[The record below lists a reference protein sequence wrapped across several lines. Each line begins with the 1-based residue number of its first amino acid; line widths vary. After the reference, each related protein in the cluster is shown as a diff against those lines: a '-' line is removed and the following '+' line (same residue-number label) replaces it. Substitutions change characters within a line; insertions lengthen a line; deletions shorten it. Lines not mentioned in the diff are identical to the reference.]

1 MLLNF
6 YNIYEF
12 DKLKKILIKI
22 FLLLYCVRFNSEKN
36 RVSENIM
43 LEIFLETNL
52 VIGWFVLVAVERS
65 DLTIY

>member
-1 MLLNF
+1 MLINF